1 MIDPMNAKLSEAIE
15 AVRRLPEDRQ
25 AKIADDILDA
35 IALSELDAKIAEGER
50 SYREHGGKSADEVF
64 DRLIAKYGG

>member
-1 MIDPMNAKLSEAIE
+1 MNARLSEAIE

-25 AKIADDILDA
+25 TKIADDILDA

-50 SYREHGGKSADEVF
+50 SYRENGGKPADEVF